1 MFQIGLTTLT
11 QQLALSRLD
20 QVYFRLMQQ
29 QEPRSVFLGKVWL
42 ALTLAVQTLNHF
54 RSSSTIFTAMMEMV
68 AQYFWKTQSMVP
80 SMIMS

>member
-1 MFQIGLTTLT
+1 MFQIGLTTPT

-29 QEPRSVFLGKVWL
+29 QEPQSVFLGKVWL

-68 AQYFWKTQSMVP
+68 AQYFWKTQLMVP